1 MSTIVY
7 QELQPCCNNESHFI
21 ESRTTL
27 SLKLNS
33 STKNSVENFSSNSL
47 YGAKTTPSSSN
58 SSGGWSSIEALTS
71 KRDAVPKEEVVYV
84 HPLVKRSS
92 FMLSEK
98 SLKMCTESLGN
109 ETGTFD
115 MESTDSLFTSTTTT
129 TTKTKIT
136 TTATKG
142 RTTPRQKFD
151 IRKELSLGQGK
162 FPPPLTTIAGTSN
175 ICVRPY
181 REDGRLVIEAVSTP
195 PIQACMQ
202 AERSDGRLRLSMMM
216 EDINDN
222 DNDNDNENDNGVEEL
237 VENDEE
243 GLEEEVVKEEV
254 LEECNKKN
262 DAYLLEDMNG
272 ISKELGVKL
281 GIGKIQRTSRC
292 KERGQGNKGLIN
304 WEPFWVAT

>member
-7 QELQPCCNNESHFI
+7 QELQPCCNSESHFI

-33 STKNSVENFSSNSL
+33 SMKNSVENVSSNSL
-47 YGAKTTPSSSN
+47 YGAKTTPSNSN
-58 SSGGWSSIEALTS
+58 TSGGWSSIEALPS

-98 SLKMCTESLGN
+98 SLKMCTESLLN

-115 MESTDSLFTSTTTT
+115 MESSDGLFTSTTTT
-129 TTKTKIT
+129 KLTTKTM
-136 TTATKG
+136 KG

-151 IRKELSLGQGK
+151 IRKELSLGHGK

-181 REDGRLVIEAVSTP
+181 REDGRLIIEAVSTP
-195 PIQACMQ
+195 PIQPCMQ
-202 AERSDGRLRLSMMM
+202 AERGDGRLRLSMMM

-243 GLEEEVVKEEV
+243 GLVKDVEEEVGKEEF
-254 LEECNKKN
+254 LEECHKN
-262 DAYLLEDMNG
+262 DSYLMEDMNG

-281 GIGKIQRTSRC
+281 GIGKIQRLSRC
-292 KERGQGNKGLIN
+292 KERGQGNKRLIN